1 MNNVNTS
8 PLKKKKGFYLNTNY
22 LVVAIAI
29 ILLVIAVII
38 GSLIFDNF
46 FKLGT
51 FTNLLI
57 NNAHIGISAVGMTLV
72 IITGG
77 IDLSVGAV
85 VAIVTMICAY
95 GSADPASTFG
105 GLGLDP
111 VVCMIISLVYGIL
124 IGAAMG
130 CLIQFFDFPPF
141 IATLAGMFFSRGSC
155 YILSTQ
161 AITVE
166 RGNLIDTLGAWRL
179 KFFTPEGG
187 GFSVGTGDVDGKV
200 IGSLSIPVFMFIVV
214 VIIGIII
221 SQYTKFGRTVYAIG
235 GNEQSAQLMGLPV
248 KRTKVL
254 VYTLNG
260 LCSAL
265 AGIAFTFF
273 MRSGSGLLCVGME
286 MDVIASVVIGGTL
299 LTGGVG
305 YVFGTVFGVLTLGLI
320 QTFVTYASLNS
331 WYTKIFV
338 GVLLLF
344 FIGLQRIIVSVADS
358 KKVKVAG

>member
-1 MNNVNTS
+1 
-8 PLKKKKGFYLNTNY
+8 
-22 LVVAIAI
+22 
-29 ILLVIAVII
+29 
-38 GSLIFDNF
+38 
-46 FKLGT
+46 
-51 FTNLLI
+51 
-57 NNAHIGISAVGMTLV
+57 MTLV

-187 GFSVGTGDVDGKV
+187 GFSVGTGEVDGKV
-200 IGSLSIPVFMFIVV
+200 IGNLSIPVFMFIVV
-214 VIIGIII
+214 VIIGILI

-235 GNEQSAQLMGLPV
+235 GNEQSAYLMGLPV

-344 FIGLQRIIVSVADS
+344 FIGLQRIIVNIADS